1 MGKWAG
7 GVLTRAGRELQ
18 AKVEAGHTSLD
29 ITKIKLGDGME
40 TMNDV
45 DELVDLVASKVTL
58 GVSTAEVK
66 GQTAT
71 ITGIVSTSKVE
82 IGFWCREWG
91 LFANDPDIGE
101 ILYMITIDEMPEWL
115 PPSTESVQISA
126 TYAMNVAVANATSII
141 AQVDLTGLVD
151 VDMLKEHTH
160 TYLRETKYTAGDV
173 LNAPTLPHGLV
184 LECQSEGETDEII
197 PDVSRMACGDT
208 KLDGTVLWQAKRPML
223 APNGAYYYKPE
234 WIYEAIGRLAAFGQ
248 SVKKTAAKIV
258 TDDGE
263 TFYIGGAAMDVD
275 IDEILIPSDRY
286 AGTVFLYYKKE
297 QPLASGFA
305 WIKNDEIDGEI
316 VNARP
321 TILIDDGSRITA
333 TKGKIVRS
341 DNVFYYVD
349 TISREPIT
357 TSGAYSY
364 EIATEEDIDEIID
377 KLGGEQDG

>member
-58 GVSTAEVK
+58 GVSTSEVK

-126 TYAMNVAVANATSII
+126 TYAMNVAVANATNII

-160 TYLRETKYTAGDV
+160 TYLRETDYVEGDV

-184 LECQSEGETDEII
+184 LECQSEGKTGEALV
-197 PDVSRMACGDT
+197 DVSKVQCGDT
-208 KLDGTVLWQAKRPML
+208 VMDGTVLWQVKRPML
-223 APNGAYYYKPE
+223 APTGAYYYKPE
-234 WIYEAIGRLAAFGQ
+234 WIYEAIGKLVQFAQ
-248 SVKKTAAKIV
+248 SVQQ
-258 TDDGE
+258 
-263 TFYIGGAAMDVD
+263 GAANVFNVDGQIVRVGGSGEDVD
-275 IDEILIPSDRY
+275 LDSIFINNDKY
-286 AGTVFLYYKKE
+286 AGTVFLYYTAE
-297 QPLASGFA
+297 QPLAAGFA
-305 WIKNDEIDGEI
+305 WIHCADIEGEI

-321 TILIDDGSRITA
+321 TFLLDDGSRIGA
-333 TKGKIVRS
+333 TKAKVTRTDGL
-341 DNVFYYVD
+341 FYYVD